1 MLIIAHCV
9 CCIIGL
15 VTLWGCI
22 MMVVALWGLSPTKQM
37 QREPSVNLYRIM
49 FNCSVADPERF
60 DADPDPTFHADADPD
75 RGRKQICLL
84 NLVMCI
90 FLSTNAG
97 EVVWGE
103 G

>member
-1 MLIIAHCV
+1 MFVALLGWSHY
-9 CCIIGL
+9 G
-15 VTLWGCI
+15 

-60 DADPDPTFHADADPD
+60 DVDPDPTFHADADPD
-75 RGRKQICLL
+75 RERKQICLL

-90 FLSTNAG
+90 FLSNNAG
-97 EVVWGE
+97 EVVRGE